1 MLVTEMAKPVT
12 NISNLLPTWIKP
24 IKLYKIRMYWSWAF
38 WSISIWKNIPN
49 MYKNVTDP
57 IVLAWLCMWE
67 SGNRCFRFVSWLIF
81 SNLAFQTI
89 LIQYLMSDK
98 TNPQIQILTITE
110 IKSKSGIFVQ
120 FQMSLVCTS
129 KKKWVF

>member
-1 MLVTEMAKPVT
+1 MKIYGLSYRLTKQKKWINFELSCPFSFVK
-12 NISNLLPTWIKP
+12 WIKMGR
-24 IKLYKIRMYWSWAF
+24 IL
-38 WSISIWKNIPN
+38 
-49 MYKNVTDP
+49 

-120 FQMSLVCTS
+120 FQTSLSILVNFRQ
-129 KKKWVF
+129 KKKRILEQKLNFALENRPK

>member
-1 MLVTEMAKPVT
+1 
-12 NISNLLPTWIKP
+12 
-24 IKLYKIRMYWSWAF
+24 
-38 WSISIWKNIPN
+38 
-49 MYKNVTDP
+49 MYKNGTDP

-120 FQMSLVCTS
+120 FQTSLLCVC
-129 KKKWVF
+129 